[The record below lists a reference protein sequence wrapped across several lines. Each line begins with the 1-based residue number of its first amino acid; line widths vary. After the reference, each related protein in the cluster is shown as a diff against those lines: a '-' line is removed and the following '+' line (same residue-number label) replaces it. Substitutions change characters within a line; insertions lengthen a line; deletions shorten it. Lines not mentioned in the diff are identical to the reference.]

1 MPEAA
6 EKLDK
11 PTAVGDDGPVVIA
24 EGFPGQRLVV
34 LPRSQVDDALRRPG
48 TSQLVVTDCGYY
60 PEARAHGMH
69 RPDPVAQAVVLV
81 CTSGA
86 GWCRVGGEPHDVGA
100 GQVVVIPPGSPHS
113 YGSSASDPWTLW
125 WLHVDGA
132 DLTGLLESTGF
143 TAAAPV
149 RQLADPFR
157 VVDLINEAVSRLEHD
172 VDPRSLLAASGA
184 AWHLLTLLVSA
195 DTARRV
201 RNPGV
206 DAARAYLRDNFA
218 TRISVQ
224 ELADRAALSPSH
236 FSALFRQQV
245 GISVLKYHT
254 QLRMTRA
261 RELLDTTDLPV
272 AQIAQQVG
280 YDDPFYFTRQFKAV
294 HGLTALH
301 YRRQHK
307 G

>member
-1 MPEAA
+1 MA
-6 EKLDK
+6 
-11 PTAVGDDGPVVIA
+11 IA

-34 LPRSQVDDALRRPG
+34 LPRSQVDAALRRPG
-48 TSQLVVTDCGYY
+48 TSQLVVTDCGYF
-60 PEARAHGMH
+60 PQARAHGMT
-69 RPDPVAQAVVLV
+69 RLAPVAQAVVLV

-86 GWCRVGGEPHDVGA
+86 GWCLVDGEQHEVGA

-113 YGSSASDPWTLW
+113 YGSSRDDPWTLW

-132 DLTGLLESTGF
+132 DLSGLLESTGF
-143 TAAAPV
+143 TATAPV
-149 RQLADPFR
+149 RQLADPFH

-172 VDPRSLLAASGA
+172 VDPASLLAASGA

-195 DTARRV
+195 DTARQL

-206 DAARAYLRDNFA
+206 DLARAYLRDHFA
-218 TRISVQ
+218 EQVGVAA
-224 ELADRAALSPSH
+224 LAAMAALSPSH
-236 FSALFRQQV
+236 FSAVFRRQV
-245 GISVLKYHT
+245 GMPVLRYQT

-272 AQIAQQVG
+272 ARVAQEVG

-294 HGLTALH
+294 HGVTALR
-301 YRRQHK
+301 YRAQHK